1 MTATQF
7 PATPAAAADACQ
19 ASSPVAAVVATMRR
33 LGAAGTPI
41 SADQVREWSDTLL
54 QELYSQ
60 PPVRWEYRNKNDMGP
75 GCWVTATSEHV
86 YHAAKRGWVVRA
98 LWETPRVIKPE
109 RDHAFKAGTC
119 TKCGDPE
126 DWAGPD
132 CVPLV
137 KAEDPRTK
145 LPFDPRWLLEPLR
158 WLRDARPGVLN
169 RYDREHRA
177 KQAAL
182 LIEKL
187 ESQYPECQKP

>member
-1 MTATQF
+1 MTVASFPTT
-7 PATPAAAADACQ
+7 PATAADACQ
-19 ASSPVAAVVATMRR
+19 ASSPVAAVVTTMRR
-33 LGAAGTPI
+33 LGAAGAPI

-98 LWETPRVIKPE
+98 LWETPRVIQPE
-109 RDHAFKAGTC
+109 RDHDFKAGTC

-137 KAEDPRTK
+137 KAEDPRAK

-177 KQAAL
+177 KQAAF

-187 ESQYPECQKP
+187 ESQYPECKKP